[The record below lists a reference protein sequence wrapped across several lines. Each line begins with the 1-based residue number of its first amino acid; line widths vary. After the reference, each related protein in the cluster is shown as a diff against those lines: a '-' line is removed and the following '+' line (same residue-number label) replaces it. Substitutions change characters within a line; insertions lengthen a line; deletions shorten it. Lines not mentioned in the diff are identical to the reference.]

1 MKPNISLQQKL
12 TWKMNKQLSQAIQM
26 LQYNTYELNGFI
38 EEITRENPFIEVEN
52 NWDTWNGKTS
62 SSKSPSDYL
71 DKWDVKQS
79 TNLYDVLKFQLG
91 LLKISP
97 SLKKIVEFGIDCLDE
112 NGYLTITVDEWMEKF
127 PANRNEIE
135 EALTILQSF
144 EPAGVGARSL
154 QECLLLQ
161 LIRGK
166 FSPMHEEIISSHF
179 QWMVDGKVD
188 LIAQRMDLTHKQ
200 VEAIFLDIQ
209 SLHPKPG
216 MVFSQQQVDI
226 IIPDAEVLKEN
237 NNWIVRISSLHQ
249 PTIHIHHHYLKT
261 NLTAEEKRFV
271 ERFLKQGEWL
281 KQTIHQ
287 RYQTM
292 EKVFAKIVEKQ
303 LSFFEFG
310 ESRIKPLTL
319 KEVALEVNL
328 HVSTISRVIQGKYF
342 RTPHGVYPVKF
353 FFQPKMKSGVED
365 ISTFAIKQFI
375 KELIDKEDK
384 TKPLSDQEISNYLK
398 TEKNIMISRRTV
410 AKYRE
415 ELHIF
420 ESRRRRRRNND

>member
-1 MKPNISLQQKL
+1 MKTNISLQQKL
-12 TWKMNKQLSQAIQM
+12 SWKMNKQLSQAIKM
-26 LQYNTYELNGFI
+26 LQYNTYELKGFI
-38 EEITRENPFIEVEN
+38 EEMTKDNPFIEVEN
-52 NWDTWNGKTS
+52 DWESWNGKTPS
-62 SSKSPSDYL
+62 PKSPSDYL

-97 SLKKIVEFGIDCLDE
+97 ILKKMVEYGIDCLDE
-112 NGYLTITVDEWMEKF
+112 NGYLTITIDEWTEKF
-127 PANRNEIE
+127 PANRKEIE

-161 LIRGK
+161 LIRGN
-166 FSPMHEEIISSHF
+166 FSPMHEEIISCHF
-179 QWMVDGKVD
+179 QWVVDGKVD
-188 LIAQRMDLTHKQ
+188 LIAQKMELTQ
-200 VEAIFLDIQ
+200 REVEAILHDIQ
-209 SLHPKPG
+209 SLHPRPG
-216 MVFSQQQVDI
+216 TVYSQQHSDI
-226 IIPDAEVLKEN
+226 IIPDAEVFKEN
-237 NNWIVRISSLHQ
+237 NNWMVKISSLHQ
-249 PTIHIHHHYLKT
+249 PTIIIHHQYLKP
-261 NLTAEEKRFV
+261 NLTMEEKRFV
-271 ERFLKQGEWL
+271 ERYVKQGEWL
-281 KQTIHQ
+281 KQTIQQ

-310 ESRIKPLTL
+310 ERRIKPLTL
-319 KEVALEVNL
+319 KDIAHELNL
-328 HVSTISRVIQGKYF
+328 HISTISRVIQGKYF

-353 FFQPKMKSGVED
+353 FFQPKMKSSVED
-365 ISTFAIKQFI
+365 VSAFTTKQFI
-375 KELIDKEDK
+375 KELILKEDK
-384 TKPLSDQEISNYLK
+384 TKPLSDQEISDYLK
-398 TEKNIMISRRTV
+398 GEKNITISRRTV